1 MLGHRDEHG
10 MKVVVA
16 NVDRVARHREVGRMY
31 LHVVVRIRAN
41 QFGPADL
48 VGDLTL
54 DLIEK
59 FLL

>member
-1 MLGHRDEHG
+1 